1 MSAFNWKGQ
10 PSELT
15 TKDPY
20 YARVQ
25 RQAAPKPGSHITY
38 SRKVPHSINT
48 EIVQDGDKLQRIRKA
63 SI

>member
-1 MSAFNWKGQ
+1 MNAFAWKGQ

-20 YARVQ
+20 FARVQ
-25 RQAAPKPGSHITY
+25 RQAAPKPGSQITY

-48 EIVQDGDKLQRIRKA
+48 EIVKDGDKLQRMRKA
-63 SI
+63 AI